1 MLKQNQ
7 KLSGIPAV
15 ICILFLN
22 SPRSNR
28 YCSPCSNNQTDPAQ
42 WILKN
47 KSKGNLIYKISL
59 LNLLHPLLNVWLV
72 QQNPSLQR
80 EKDNTFQL
88 VVLATLLHN

>member
-28 YCSPCSNNQTDPAQ
+28 YCSPCSNNQTDQAQ
-42 WILKN
+42 GILKN
-47 KSKGNLIYKISL
+47 KSKGILIYKNKSIKSL
-59 LNLLHPLLNVWLV
+59 T
-72 QQNPSLQR
+72 STA
-80 EKDNTFQL
+80 EG
-88 VVLATLLHN
+88 LASTTESKSSKRKGQHFPTSGTSNSSS